1 MNYNISFD
9 VSLISGISADS
20 RKVQKGFLFVALPGG
35 KNDGRL
41 FITDAIRNG
50 AKYIAVQA
58 GTPKQDI
65 GAVEWIEVKNP
76 REFLARTAASFY
88 QKQPQHIVAVTG
100 TNGKTSTV
108 NFARMIWE
116 GLNVKAAS
124 LGTLGLIGNGLQG
137 YAGMTTPD
145 PVSLF
150 STLAEVSSKG
160 FDYLAMEAS
169 SHGLHQ
175 HRLDGVKIQAAG
187 FTNLTRDHLD
197 YHGSMKDYLSSKIR
211 LFTDIVSRDGVAVLN
226 ADIPEF
232 QDIALTVKSCGLKI
246 ISYGFSPLAD
256 IRILERSAVVDG
268 QDLVLN
274 VFGKSYTVHL
284 NLVGAFQA
292 MNVLCAVGLVLA
304 DRKFTPETVMPVLPR
319 LVGVIGRLQPV
330 SHGLK
335 DIGIYID
342 YAHTPDGLET
352 ILTALRPH
360 TTGRLICV
368 FGCGGDRDKG
378 KRPVMG
384 EIAARLS
391 DIAIV
396 TDDNPRTENPDVI
409 RSEIL
414 SGASGLINIAGRRS
428 AIQKAVQYLQAGDVL
443 VVAGKG
449 HEQGQIFATHTEP
462 FDDLTEIQTALSSL
476 SY

>member
-1 MNYNISFD
+1 MYFD
-9 VSLISGISADS
+9 VSSISGITADS
-20 RKVQKGFLFVALPGG
+20 RKVQKDYLFVALAGS
-35 KNDGRL
+35 KVDGRQ
-41 FITDAIRNG
+41 FIADAVAKG
-50 AKYIAVQA
+50 AKVIAVEM

-65 GAVEWIEVKNP
+65 GDAEWLEVQKP
-76 REFLARTAASFY
+76 HEFLATTAAAY
-88 QKQPQHIVAVTG
+88 YKAQPKNIVAVTG

-108 NFARMIWE
+108 NFARMIWQA
-116 GLNVKAAS
+116 LNVKSAS
-124 LGTLGLIGNGLQG
+124 LGTLGLVGEGLSG

-150 STLAEVSSKG
+150 STLSDIAFKS

-175 HRLDGVKIQAAG
+175 HRLDGVKVQAAG

-197 YHGSMKDYLSSKIR
+197 YHGSMDEYLDSKLR
-211 LFTDIVSRDGVAVLN
+211 LFTEIVAPNGTAVLN

-232 QDIALTVKSCGLKI
+232 DKIASTAKARGLKV
-246 ISYGFSPLAD
+246 ISYGFADIAD
-256 IRILERSAVVDG
+256 IRIVERTAVTSG
-268 QDLVLN
+268 QDLKLN
-274 VFGKSYTVHL
+274 IFGNGYAVHL

-292 MNVLCAVGLVLA
+292 MNVLCAVGLVLSNPTFTA
-304 DRKFTPETVMPVLPR
+304 DAVMAVLSN
-319 LVGVIGRLQPV
+319 LEGVVGRLQPV
-330 SHGLK
+330 PHDLK
-335 DIGIYID
+335 DVGVYVD

-360 TTGRLICV
+360 TAGRLICV

-396 TDDNPRTENPDVI
+396 TDDNPRSEDPYVI

-414 SGASGLINIAGRRS
+414 TGAPNVTEVAGRRK
-428 AIQKAVQYLQAGDVL
+428 AIQTAVQYLQAGDVL

-449 HEQGQIFATHTEP
+449 HEQGQIFATYTEP
-462 FDDLTEIQTALSSL
+462 FDDLTETQSAISHFFK
-476 SY
+476 

>member
-20 RKVQKGFLFVALPGG
+20 RKVQKGYLFVALPGG

-88 QKQPQHIVAVTG
+88 RKQPEHIVAVTG

-116 GLNVKAAS
+116 ELSVKAAS

-150 STLAEVSSKG
+150 STLAEVSSRD
-160 FDYLAMEAS
+160 FNYLAMEAS

-274 VFGKSYTVHL
+274 VFGKSYTAHL

-330 SHGLK
+330 SHSLK
-335 DIGIYID
+335 DIGIYVD

-360 TTGRLICV
+360 TTARLICV

-428 AIQKAVQYLQAGDVL
+428 AIQKAVQYLQPGDVL

-449 HEQGQIFATHTEP
+449 HEQGQIFATYTEP
-462 FDDLTEIQTALSSL
+462 FDDLTEIQTAISSL
-476 SY
+476 SC

>member
-1 MNYNISFD
+1 MYFD
-9 VSLISGISADS
+9 VSSIAGLTADS
-20 RKVQKGFLFVALPGG
+20 RKVQKDFLFVALSGT
-35 KNDGRL
+35 KNDGRQ
-41 FITDAIRNG
+41 FIADAVAKG
-50 AKYIAVQA
+50 AKFIAVQM

-65 GAVEWIEVKNP
+65 GSAEWIEVQNP
-76 REFLARTAASFY
+76 HLFLAQTAAAFY
-88 QKQPQHIVAVTG
+88 KMQPKNIVAVTG

-116 GLNVKAAS
+116 ALRVKAAS
-124 LGTLGLIGNGLQG
+124 LGTLGLIGEGLSG

-150 STLAEVSSKG
+150 STLSDIACKNI
-160 FDYLAMEAS
+160 DYLAMEAS

-197 YHGSMKDYLSSKIR
+197 YHGSMDEYLESKIR
-211 LFTDIVSRDGVAVLN
+211 LFTEIIVPNGTAVLN

-232 QDIALTVKSCGLKI
+232 EKIRAVVQGRGLKV
-246 ISYGFSPLAD
+246 ISYGFAEGAD
-256 IRILERSAVVDG
+256 IRIVERVAVTSG
-268 QDLVLN
+268 QDLKLN
-274 VFGKSYTVHL
+274 VMGKDYAVHL

-304 DRKFTPETVMPVLPR
+304 NSKFTVDDVMAVLPK
-319 LVGVIGRLQPV
+319 LKGVVGRLQPV
-330 SHGLK
+330 PHPLK
-335 DIGIYID
+335 DVGVYVD

-352 ILTALRPH
+352 ILNALRPH
-360 TTGRLICV
+360 TAGRLICV

-396 TDDNPRTENPDVI
+396 TDDNPRSEDPYII

-414 SGASGLINIAGRRS
+414 TGAPNATEVAGRRK
-428 AIQKAVQYLQAGDVL
+428 AIQTAVQYLQAGDVL

-449 HEQGQIFATHTEP
+449 HEQGQIFATYTEP
-462 FDDLTEIQTALSSL
+462 FDDLTETQSAISHFFK
-476 SY
+476 